1 MGTAGLSVFSYLA
14 PETDCFLMTPGDR
27 VRASLGCL
35 TTGLCCVLGDPISS
49 SVLTE
54 NSALLLIHSRWSYLW
69 MLVRVSSA
77 LLAWGLMACH

>member
-14 PETDCFLMTPGDR
+14 PETDCFLVTPGDR

-54 NSALLLIHSRWSYLW
+54 NSA
-69 MLVRVSSA
+69 
-77 LLAWGLMACH
+77 